1 GVVTPC
7 GVPTRHTLQLDPPDN
22 GLGLHH
28 SPIRAEAVVQPAEA
42 GRVRA
47 LVHGLPALAVILVG
61 PHPRPQ
67 RFVRGGDHAAFSA
80 GGHDLVLAEGP
91 CADVADGSDGP
102 ALVLRTV
109 CLRAILD
116 HVDPALAGQL
126 HDRIHVARP
135 AGQVHADDCSG
146 IGGKYGF
153 DGPRGDILRVSVY

>member
-1 GVVTPC
+1 
-7 GVPTRHTLQLDPPDN
+7 
-22 GLGLHH
+22 
-28 SPIRAEAVVQPAEA
+28 PAEA

-47 LVHGLPALAVILVG
+47 LVHGLPALTVILVG

-102 ALVLRTV
+102 AHVLRTV

-116 HVDPALAGQL
+116 HVDHALAGLL
-126 HDRIHVARP
+126 HDRIHLARP
-135 AGQVHADDCSG
+135 AGLALADYFSG
-146 IGGKYGF
+146 IWGNYCF
-153 DGPRGDILRVSVY
+153 DGPPADILRVSV